1 MSRFLSELDARLKN
15 GSDTVWVIKAPLLY
29 RSDVLVKHGY
39 KPGIEV
45 EEEFET
51 DFASVPRVP
60 LFYALFGDKA
70 HREAVIHDNLYRS
83 DSSPVVSRAIADK
96 IFLEAMKDRGKSYF
110 VRYGMYW
117 GVRAGGW
124 TAYHKKNVGDKL

>member
-1 MSRFLSELDARLKN
+1 MAKFLTDLDARLKS
-15 GSDTVWVIKAPLLY
+15 GSDTVWVLK
-29 RSDVLVKHGY
+29 SSLVYGD
-39 KPGIEV
+39 IEV
-45 EEEFET
+45 KEGFET

-70 HREAVIHDNLYRS
+70 HREAVLHDYLYRS
-83 DSSPVVSRAIADK
+83 DSLPLVTRKQADN
-96 IFLEAMKDRGKSYF
+96 IFLEAMKARGKSYF

-124 TAYHKKNVGDKL
+124 TAYHKKMVADKL